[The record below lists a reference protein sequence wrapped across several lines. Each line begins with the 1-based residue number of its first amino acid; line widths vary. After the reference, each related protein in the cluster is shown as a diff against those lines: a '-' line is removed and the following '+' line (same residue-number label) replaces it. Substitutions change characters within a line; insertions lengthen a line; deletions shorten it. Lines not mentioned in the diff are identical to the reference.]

1 MNCSSNEMPNFLPL
15 FKTCASL
22 SSFDCDSNHSTKR
35 FGDELLLLSPTRSQQ
50 LSNPNKKI
58 VIGDDSW
65 LRRGISISSETS
77 SPDRQFERQEFFS
90 SFRVPVNF
98 CEENDGLN
106 RLQHFEKDAVN
117 YITSE
122 TLYKNAND
130 ITLFDCRYK
139 FEFEGG
145 HIHGATHL
153 CNPFEIESI
162 FFKQIP
168 TVKPVIVLYC
178 EFSEKRS
185 VQIYKQ
191 IRNTDRNLNQYP
203 NLHYPDLYI
212 LNKGFSNYSL
222 EYPSQIQG
230 KYIRMDSKEY
240 STQYKEQ
247 KCQTDNQWN
256 SLKLKKRLQK
266 INI

>member
-1 MNCSSNEMPNFLPL
+1 MDCSSQEMPNLL
-15 FKTCASL
+15 HLLKTCASL
-22 SSFDCDSNHSTKR
+22 SSFECDSNNSTKR
-35 FGDELLLLSPTRSQQ
+35 IGDEFLLLSPTRSQQ
-50 LSNPNKKI
+50 LLNPNKKI

-65 LRRGISISSETS
+65 LRRGVSVSSETS
-77 SPDRQFERQEFFS
+77 SPGRQFERQEFFS
-90 SFRVPVNF
+90 SFKVPVNF
-98 CEENDGLN
+98 YDDPEGLN

-117 YITSE
+117 YITPE
-122 TLYKNAND
+122 TLYQNAND
-130 ITLFDCRYK
+130 ITLFDCRYL

-145 HIHGATHL
+145 HIQGATHL
-153 CNPFEIESI
+153 CNPFEIDSI

-168 TVKPVIVLYC
+168 AVKPVIVLYC

-191 IRNTDRNLNQYP
+191 IRNMDRNLNNYP

-222 EYPSQIQG
+222 QYPSQVEG

-240 STQYKEQ
+240 STQFKEQ
-247 KCQTDNQWN
+247 KSQTDNQWN
-256 SLKLKKRLQK
+256 SLKLKKRIQK